1 MQRAKKLLKY
11 FKNILNIDVEIMI
24 QNMEHNF
31 KNIQ

>member
-31 KNIQ
+31 KNI

>member
-24 QNMEHNF
+24 QNMEHNL
-31 KNIQ
+31 